1 MFANSAKALRTGVSA
16 LVMAGALSFGVVQA
30 QDNHQHHGH
39 GAEIPAM
46 DEQGRRLDPDAPR
59 HEMTDEQLAGL
70 REKVA
75 LYRALTDRE
84 ARMNMAMMG
93 PNYEWYVS
101 DQGLRDDIGVLVL
114 SHGVGENSDKL
125 FVDALK
131 PMAEERPTAVAFGMA
146 MMMSSQIQSA
156 VDDLTDRG
164 ASTII
169 LVPTALTENNSL
181 TRHWKY
187 IFSMYDEASYLEVP
201 QVQSDAKFVMANH
214 IDDHPLVTDIMLDY
228 TLEKSVNQENE
239 VVIIVGHGPE
249 DIEDNVVD
257 LEILQA
263 HVDRFKERTDFAD
276 VKIINLQDDALP
288 PIRKSN
294 VKKLRRWINAAKRRD
309 QDVIVTV
316 AASASFGV
324 QQHVEEDL
332 RGLEYAFADKGFN
345 EHPKYIEWIE
355 ATVNETLASMELASS
370 DLASND

>member
-1 MFANSAKALRTGVSA
+1 MFINSAKAMRSSLSCLIMAVVLNFGSA
-16 LVMAGALSFGVVQA
+16 WA
-30 QDNHQHHGH
+30 QDGHQHQGH

-46 DEQGRRLDPDAPR
+46 DADGRRLDPDAPR

-101 DQGLRDDIGVLVL
+101 DQELSDDVGVLVL
-114 SHGVGENSDKL
+114 SHGVGENSDRL
-125 FVDALK
+125 FVEALK
-131 PMAEERPTAVAFGMA
+131 PMAESRPTVIAFGMA

-164 ASTII
+164 ASTIV
-169 LVPTALTENNSL
+169 LVPTALTEHNSL

-187 IFSMYDEASYLEVP
+187 IFHMHDEASYLEVP
-201 QVQSDAKFVMANH
+201 QVQSDAKFIMTKH
-214 IDDHPLVTDIMLDY
+214 FDDHPLITDIMLDY
-228 TLEKSVNQENE
+228 TLEKSVDQKNE

-257 LEILQA
+257 LAILQT
-263 HVDRFKERTDFAD
+263 HVDRFKERTEFAD
-276 VKIINLQDDALP
+276 VKVINLQDDALP

-294 VKKLRRWINAAKRRD
+294 VKKLRRWINAAKRSG
-309 QDVIVTV
+309 QNVIVTV
-316 AASASFGV
+316 ASSASFGV
-324 QQHVEEDL
+324 QQHIEEDL

-345 EHPKYIEWIE
+345 EHPKYIEWVE
-355 ATVNETLASMELASS
+355 ATVEETLASA
-370 DLASND
+370 N

>member
-1 MFANSAKALRTGVSA
+1 MIKNLFKFRLCC
-16 LVMAGALSFGVVQA
+16 LFLAGLFYMGAAWA
-30 QDNHQHHGH
+30 QDNHQHHDH

-46 DEQGRRLDPDAPR
+46 GADGRRLDPDAPR

-101 DQGLRDDIGVLVL
+101 DPELNDEIGVLVL
-114 SHGVGENSDKL
+114 SHGVGENSDGL
-125 FVDALK
+125 FIEALK
-131 PMAEERPTAVAFGMA
+131 PMAEKRPTAVAFGMA

-164 ASTII
+164 ASTIV
-169 LVPTALTENNSL
+169 LVPTALTEHNSL

-187 IFSMYDEASYLEVP
+187 IFSMHDEASYLEVP
-201 QVQSDAKFVMANH
+201 RVQSDAEFVMAKH
-214 IDDHPLVTDIMLDY
+214 FDDHPVITDIMFDY
-228 TLEKSVNQENE
+228 TLEKSTNPANE

-257 LEILQA
+257 LKILQT
-263 HVDRFKERTDFAD
+263 HVDRFKERSDFAD
-276 VKIINLQDDALP
+276 VKVINLQDDALP

-294 VKKLRRWINAAKRRD
+294 VKKLRRWINSAQR
-309 QDVIVTV
+309 QGQSVIVTV

-324 QQHVEEDL
+324 QQHIEEDL
-332 RGLEYAFADKGFN
+332 RGLDYAFANKGFN

-355 ATVNETLASMELASS
+355 AAVDEALAQIH
-370 DLASND
+370 